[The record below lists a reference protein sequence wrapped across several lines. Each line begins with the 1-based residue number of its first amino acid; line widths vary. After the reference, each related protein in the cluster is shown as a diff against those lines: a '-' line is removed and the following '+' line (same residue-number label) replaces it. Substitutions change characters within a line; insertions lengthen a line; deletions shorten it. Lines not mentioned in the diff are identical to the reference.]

1 MKEKLRMLGAMAC
14 GLAVLACVPARSYA
28 QEKSEAHHHYKL
40 IDLGTLGGPQSVIFE
55 TATRPLNNRGTVVG
69 CGDTPNLDP
78 NNPQN
83 PYFLFVENVV
93 DPFIQHVFEW
103 HEGVHSDLG
112 TLPGGTSS
120 CTQWINERGVVVGGA
135 TNGLID
141 PLTGYPE
148 AVAALWKDGKIH
160 NLGTLGGNESVA
172 FAINDHDRVVGWALN
187 TIPDQFTSSV
197 FAAGATQ
204 AHAVLWRDGVIQDL
218 GTLGGPDSAAYFV
231 NERGQ
236 IAGQSLTNSIPNSAT
251 GFPTQDP
258 FLWENGKMLDLGT
271 LGGTNGYPLALNN
284 RGQVAGISNL
294 IGDQIRHPF
303 LWENGVMKDLGTF
316 GGSFGFI
323 NWLNDAGEAVGNAE
337 YPGDQVYRP
346 ALWKNGAIID
356 LGTTQGRPCGYAL
369 GINSAGQV
377 VGTTE
382 DCLDEPQSRH
392 AFLWENGDIVDLNT
406 LIPPGS
412 DLLLRG
418 ASNINDRGQIAG
430 IGVLPNGD
438 FRAFLLIPCEG
449 SRDEVQACEDAPEVK
464 SGVTQSSRARID
476 LPVETPAL
484 LGARRSHAH
493 PIRGTQPK

>member
-1 MKEKLRMLGAMAC
+1 MREKLRMATALAF
-14 GLAVLACVPARSYA
+14 GLALCASAPVRSYA
-28 QEKSEAHHHYKL
+28 QEKPSAHHHYKL

-69 CGDTPNLDP
+69 CADTSNLDP

-83 PYFLFVENVV
+83 PYFLFVEGVV

-103 HEGVHSDLG
+103 HEGIHSDLG
-112 TLPGGTSS
+112 TLPDGTSS
-120 CTQWINERGVVVGGA
+120 CTQWINEAGVVVGGA

-160 NLGTLGGNESVA
+160 NLGTLGGNESLA
-172 FAINDHDRVVGWALN
+172 SAINDHDRVVGWALN

-197 FAAGATQ
+197 LASGATQ

-258 FLWENGKMLDLGT
+258 FLWETGKMLDLGT
-271 LGGTNGYPLALNN
+271 LGGRNGYPLALNN

-294 IGDQIRHPF
+294 VGDQIYHPF

-369 GINSAGQV
+369 GINSASQI

-382 DCLDEPQSRH
+382 NCLDEPQSRH

-406 LIPPGS
+406 LIPASS

-418 ASNINDRGQIAG
+418 ASNINDRGEIAG

-438 FRAFLLIPCEG
+438 VRAFLLIPCEG

-476 LPVETPAL
+476 FPVESPAL
-484 LGARRSHAH
+484 LRAHSSHWNPIYGAPPR
-493 PIRGTQPK
+493 